1 MAVGLLTLSG
11 CAPSNDLGDE
21 DHVRTWANAASAL
34 AVFSHGYE
42 ALATADGQQ
51 SFPDAACPAVAD
63 DGTTMTITGDCT
75 SSSGIVYLGTAT
87 VVRSGGDRSVAFDGY
102 GGERDGTATTLTGTF
117 EVTEL
122 ADGSH
127 DFVADF
133 THSGGVTTT
142 FDYTGN
148 VAGTYD
154 GPTTWNGSGTVER
167 SGVVAPSGVIEA
179 TTVDQG
185 PRRRELRR
193 RVDVGRDHPSRR
205 AVGSSRSRTTA
216 RPRATPTTAHGG
228 PSTARIEARSPV
240 SRARCATD
248 RRAALRSRRRRCSP
262 CSGCCSLAAAALG
275 RERRSA
281 ELAGSELDAA
291 PRGACDQA
299 SGSSGSPARR
309 GAGRS
314 AKTQAWADGGG
325 LGGALGRSMRRSS
338 SAARSMRGC
347 TLVTSAGRTTMSFLS
362 PGSGRMNDA

>member
-1 MAVGLLTLSG
+1 MTRALSTMAVGLLTLSG

-179 TTVDQG
+179 TTVDQVRDDASCDG
-185 PRRRELRR
+185 ESMSGETTLAAGGRIVTITYDGATACDADDSARWS
-193 RVDVGRDHPSRR
+193 VDGEDRGTITGIACSVRH
-205 AVGSSRSRTTA
+205 GSQGSASL
-216 RPRATPTTAHGG
+216 
-228 PSTARIEARSPV
+228 
-240 SRARCATD
+240 
-248 RRAALRSRRRRCSP
+248 AASSLLALLGLLLARRRRP
-262 CSGCCSLAAAALG
+262 
-275 RERRSA
+275 
-281 ELAGSELDAA
+281 
-291 PRGACDQA
+291 GA
-299 SGSSGSPARR
+299 
-309 GAGRS
+309 
-314 AKTQAWADGGG
+314 
-325 LGGALGRSMRRSS
+325 
-338 SAARSMRGC
+338 
-347 TLVTSAGRTTMSFLS
+347 
-362 PGSGRMNDA
+362 